1 MKRTKEVITHG
12 DGVEWAGAL
21 RKLVKLYALTR
32 TDGVDAIG
40 ERLKQ
45 EAQIFRSFEDLDTNF
60 LDESDHKE
68 YANAILRLVELA
80 EALTGEDE

>member
-45 EAQIFRSFEDLDTNF
+45 EATIFRSFKDVDSKSLSAD
-60 LDESDHKE
+60 DRRE

-80 EALTGEDE
+80 KALTGEDE